1 MNDALKMQIS
11 AFVDG
16 ELPENEAELLM
27 RRLNQDVA
35 MRQQVARYLAIGR
48 HIRREAELPAMATL
62 RGRIAAALGEES
74 VPAAHSQSAGR
85 SRFFKPA
92 LGFAVAA
99 SVAILA
105 VVGLRQSVLPEAD
118 LLAPTVLN
126 AGNENDR
133 AITQPPANSADSA
146 VLSEELR
153 QMYRRHNATSA
164 DFGANGIITRLVTL
178 ELQGSE
184 LVEINPDDRAPGP
197 DITAV
202 TESSEER
209 PDGATINGEP
219 QSN

>member
-27 RRLNQDVA
+27 RRLNQDAA
-35 MRQQVARYLAIGR
+35 MRHQVAQYLAIGR
-48 HIRREAELPAMATL
+48 HIRRDVELPGMVAL
-62 RGRIAAALGEES
+62 RGRIAVALGEDS
-74 VPAAHSQSAGR
+74 VPAAQSLTGNR

-118 LLAPTVLN
+118 LIAPAVLH
-126 AGNENDR
+126 AGNDNVQ
-133 AITQPPANSADSA
+133 AMTQPPANSADSA

-178 ELQGSE
+178 ELQGGE
-184 LVEINPDDRAPGP
+184 LVEINPENRAAAAAV
-197 DITAV
+197 ITG
-202 TESSEER
+202 SPEEQ
-209 PDGATINGEP
+209 PDGATVDGEP
-219 QSN
+219 QSK